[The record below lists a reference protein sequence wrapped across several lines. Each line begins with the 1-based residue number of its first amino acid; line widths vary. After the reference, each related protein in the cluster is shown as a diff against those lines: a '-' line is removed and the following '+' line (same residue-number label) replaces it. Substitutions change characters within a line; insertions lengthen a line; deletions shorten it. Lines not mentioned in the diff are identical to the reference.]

1 MNQLFNL
8 QRWFLVLGEHESRNR
23 KRYLL
28 SLMAIAGLIIGF
40 CTFYI
45 LAGRRPI
52 PTFLQSSTYFFGL
65 YFSGCLFGSMLFDD
79 LNYGPKGISALL
91 IPASHF
97 EKLMCQLLFGIFIFF
112 IFYTLIFYLVD
123 IPMVSLSNLWGAR
136 WHVSSSE
143 ANLPFTPAKIINVF
157 SSRAEMMPFPFVENL
172 NSYLFQ
178 AFFVSQS
185 AYILGSVYF
194 RKFSFIKTTI
204 SLFAL
209 FFFLF
214 LYFEIFLNGIM
225 PAKSW
230 YYSFTSWMI
239 DRNNTREYILL
250 PGWAEELFYYLMGY
264 PFAFIFLAA
273 AYYRLKEKE
282 I

>member
-112 IFYTLIFYLVD
+112 IFYFRFVVERHD
-123 IPMVSLSNLWGAR
+123 GNAHQGCFPRSVSGA
-136 WHVSSSE
+136 V
-143 ANLPFTPAKIINVF
+143 NF
-157 SSRAEMMPFPFVENL
+157 
-172 NSYLFQ
+172 
-178 AFFVSQS
+178 
-185 AYILGSVYF
+185 
-194 RKFSFIKTTI
+194 
-204 SLFAL
+204 
-209 FFFLF
+209 
-214 LYFEIFLNGIM
+214 
-225 PAKSW
+225 
-230 YYSFTSWMI
+230 
-239 DRNNTREYILL
+239 
-250 PGWAEELFYYLMGY
+250 
-264 PFAFIFLAA
+264 
-273 AYYRLKEKE
+273 
-282 I
+282 